1 MAKKELFPRTTY
13 KKYLSGE
20 NDDRIIYIAK
30 KIVRTAIF
38 VVIGMMIVAAIAGLI
53 KESKSQAP
61 NNRESTKNT
70 LTITTTPSPE
80 PERKT
85 YKVTK
90 VVDGDTIDIDMDG
103 KTQRIRLIGVN
114 TPETVHP
121 EKAVECFGEE
131 ASKYAKSRL
140 TDKEVSI
147 ETDDSQDKYD
157 KYNRMLAYVFLDD
170 ENFNESLIKNGYA
183 YEYTYNV
190 PYKYQ
195 SEFKAAQKYA
205 EQNNIGLWAPDAC
218 KVEKEEEKKDEKEC
232 NIKGNISSKGEK
244 IYHMPG
250 QKYYNSTKIDTS
262 KGERMFCSE
271 KEAQSAGWRKSKV

>member
-1 MAKKELFPRTTY
+1 MGIKTFAPA
-13 KKYLSGE
+13 
-20 NDDRIIYIAK
+20 IIPFSLPLGSTVPSA
-30 KIVRTAIF
+30 
-38 VVIGMMIVAAIAGLI
+38 VVAGNKTCGKVSLI
-53 KESKSQAP
+53 KA
-61 NNRESTKNT
+61 NKNVVET
-70 LTITTTPSPE
+70 TTTTTAQKTGTTITYE
-80 PERKT
+80 PPQQKKT

-103 KTQRIRLIGVN
+103 TTQRIRFIGVN

-131 ASKYAKSRL
+131 ASKYTKEKL
-140 TDKEVSI
+140 TGKEVSI

-170 ENFNESLIKNGYA
+170 ENINLSLIKNGYA

-195 SEFKAAQKYA
+195 AEFKAAQKYA
-205 EQNNIGLWAPDAC
+205 EENEKGLWAPNAC
-218 KVEKEEEKKDEKEC
+218 KTEEKEVKEKDTSNC

-244 IYHMPG
+244 IYHLPG
-250 QKYYNSTKIDTS
+250 QQYYNSTKIDTS
-262 KGERMFCSE
+262 KGERWFCNE
-271 KEAQSAGWRKSKV
+271 KEAQAAGWRKSKR